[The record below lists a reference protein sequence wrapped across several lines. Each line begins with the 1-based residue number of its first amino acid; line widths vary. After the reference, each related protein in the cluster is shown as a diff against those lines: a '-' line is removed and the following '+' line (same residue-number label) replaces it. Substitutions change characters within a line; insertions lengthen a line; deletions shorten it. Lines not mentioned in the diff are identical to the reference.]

1 MWLVGNCC
9 DGNELRMLHA
19 IRCHGT
25 LARTFFPDL
34 KQTGSDGCFKAS
46 KMEIIIKEIVKEQ
59 VGGLPS
65 FPIL

>member
-1 MWLVGNCC
+1 
-9 DGNELRMLHA
+9 MLHA

-34 KQTGSDGCFKAS
+34 KQTGSDGCFRAS

-65 FPIL
+65 FPML